1 MSITEKG
8 RPAKIT
14 FDRRPVEN
22 VARSQAENRAIFEDV
37 DFVTVYTPGSSNTIV
52 HKVEEWWD
60 KLDQQVRIQA
70 IPAQYVDEYKKAYE
84 SWVSGKEPSVDGTH
98 LSEWTK
104 ISRSQAE
111 MWNRVHV
118 RTVEELANAN
128 EQTCDA
134 FGMGARAMRDE
145 ARAWLAS
152 ATSGDTLKA
161 EVEELTET
169 VKKQEKL
176 INDLLDK
183 LAESEAKPVKKKR
196 VTKKKATSSKQA
208 TE

>member
-22 VARSQAENRAIFEDV
+22 VTRSQAENRAIFEDV
-37 DFVTVYTPGSSNTIV
+37 DFVTIYTPGSSNTIV
-52 HKVEEWWD
+52 YKVDEWWTN
-60 KLDQQVRIQA
+60 LDQQVRIGA
-70 IPAQYVDEYKKAYE
+70 IPSQYVDEYKKAYE
-84 SWVSGKEPSVDGTH
+84 AWDSGQEVPVDGTH

-104 ISRSQAE
+104 ITRSQAE

-118 RTVEELANAN
+118 RTVEELAEAN

-134 FGMGARAMRDE
+134 YGMGARAIRDE

-152 ATSGDTLKA
+152 TTSGDTLKA
-161 EVEELTET
+161 ELEEM
-169 VKKQEKL
+169 KKLNSE
-176 INDLLDK
+176 LLDR
-183 LAESEAKPVKKKR
+183 LAALETPKPAKKKR

>member
-22 VARSQAENRAIFEDV
+22 VTRSQAENRAIFEDV

-52 HKVEEWWD
+52 HKVDEWWS
-60 KLDQQVRIQA
+60 KLDQQVRIGA
-70 IPAQYVDEYKKAYE
+70 IPSQYVDEYKKAYE
-84 SWVSGKEPSVDGTH
+84 SWESGKEPTVDGTH

-104 ISRSQAE
+104 ITRSQAE

-118 RTVEELANAN
+118 RTVEELATAN

-145 ARAWLAS
+145 ARLWLES
-152 ATSGDTLKA
+152 ATGNETIKA
-161 EVEELTET
+161 ELEEMR
-169 VKKQEKL
+169 KL
-176 INDLLDK
+176 NSELLDR
-183 LAESEAKPVKKKR
+183 LAALEDKPKTTKKR